1 MVAEF
6 SNFSFVR
13 AEPRCEIKSAVL
25 FFFFLFFFPALY
37 LTKNILINT
46 HCSGAFSLSEKHLQY
61 ENLIE
66 ISMEPGTRGNGILAV
81 LARSCSF

>member
-1 MVAEF
+1 MKL
-6 SNFSFVR
+6 N
-13 AEPRCEIKSAVL
+13 L
-25 FFFFLFFFPALY
+25 QYFFFFSFFFPALY

-46 HCSGAFSLSEKHLQY
+46 HCSGVFSLPEKRLQY

-66 ISMEPGTRGNGILAV
+66 ISMEPGTRGNGILAG